1 MKRVAGIIA
10 DMNFII
16 FVGNVL
22 IIEFLF
28 LNATIILLT
37 WQLVVS
43 SKKKEFY
50 IDEFRSDVFE
60 ERLSDW
66 INDSIIFPTDEK
78 MIIES
83 LCDFWIRII
92 GLVIENDNF

>member
-66 INDSIIFPTDEK
+66 IDAWILFPTDEK
-78 MIIES
+78 CLLKAFAISE
-83 LCDFWIRII
+83 LE
-92 GLVIENDNF
+92 L